1 MHFVFSFHLLLFLLL
16 TVLARKKKQNTR
28 NVKFLSLLNLVVVV
42 VVVVVFLSIIVN
54 CFLLEVLR
62 TNFIQIYFQFYF
74 YFSTSFEISFTVLL
88 FFFSQA
94 KVSCCLKK
102 KCVYI
107 YRFIYV
113 CKKFDYFRFRV
124 FFLCFLCFL
133 FFFNYI

>member
-16 TVLARKKKQNTR
+16 PVLARKKKQNTR
-28 NVKFLSLLNLVVVV
+28 NVKFLSLLNLV

-94 KVSCCLKK
+94 KLSCCLKK

-124 FFLCFLCFL
+124 FFCVFFA
-133 FFFNYI
+133 FIFFNYI

>member
-16 TVLARKKKQNTR
+16 PVLARKKQNTR
-28 NVKFLSLLNLVVVV
+28 NVKFLSLLNLVVV

-133 FFFNYI
+133 FFNYI